1 MNKSISK
8 DQIIET
14 ALDLMKD
21 RSDIRSINLREI
33 ARALGCAHTNLYNYF
48 PSFNDLLWEAHI
60 VIQKKIISE
69 LYVRLANMQD
79 QSNKLQ
85 CFFST
90 LADQYLEHRG
100 WFRLAW
106 LDYIDDVRPDNDIIA
121 TEEAVS
127 SMVEV
132 LKNIWEDSCHEVVD
146 REKIYWVLHNVH
158 CYIIG
163 EVSNYFNG
171 RRLISDEE
179 ELKNHIADTCLMIF
193 TLCLERSMI
202 DRNAI

>member
-1 MNKSISK
+1 MNKSITK

-33 ARALGCAHTNLYNYF
+33 ARTLGCAHTNLYNYF

-60 VIQKKIISE
+60 AIQKKIISE
-69 LYVRLANMQD
+69 LYVKLTEMPDNSQ
-79 QSNKLQ
+79 KLQ
-85 CFFST
+85 CLFST
-90 LADQYLEHRG
+90 LAGEYLEHRG

-106 LDYIDDVRPDNDIIA
+106 LDYIDDVRPDKDIIA
-121 TEEAVS
+121 TEETVS

-132 LKNIWEDSCHEVVD
+132 LKNIWQETGHEVLD

-171 RRLISDEE
+171 RRLISSEE
-179 ELKNHIADTCLMIF
+179 ELRNHIADTSLMMF
-193 TLCLERSMI
+193 TLCLREEHDI
-202 DRNAI
+202 

>member
-21 RSDIRSINLREI
+21 RSDIRSINLREV

-48 PSFNDLLWEAHI
+48 LSFNDLLWEAHI

-69 LYVRLANMQD
+69 LYMRLSNMQD
-79 QSNKLQ
+79 NSLKLQ

-90 LADQYLEHRG
+90 LAGQYLEHRG

-106 LDYIDDVRPDNDIIA
+106 LDYIDDVRPDKDIIA
-121 TEEAVS
+121 TEETVS

-132 LKNIWEDSCHEVVD
+132 LKNIWEGTCHEVLD
-146 REKIYWVLHNVH
+146 REKIYWVLHNIH

-171 RRLISDEE
+171 RRLISSEE
-179 ELKNHIADTCLMIF
+179 ELKNHIANTALMMF
-193 TLCLERSMI
+193 TLCLREEH
-202 DRNAI
+202 DR